1 MVEVPDRTPGLQDA
15 RVPQDS
21 EHSLE
26 STAVGPSP
34 GIALTGRVTRASDF
48 AIPRFSCLIG

>member
-1 MVEVPDRTPGLQDA
+1 MVEVPARTLGLQDA

-34 GIALTGRVTRASDF
+34 GIALTGRVTQASDF